1 MGTFLGCTGL
11 TSVEIPNS
19 VTSIGNWAFFSCSS
33 LASIKLPDNLTGI
46 GTSAFNS
53 SGLTSV
59 EIPISVTSIGDRAF
73 SYCENM
79 ASVKVYWE
87 TPIQLTSYSIFVGSI
102 YSTLTTLYVPKG
114 CINAY
119 KNDFYWGQQ
128 FGKFAEHSSTD
139 IEEIEKDTFSPHG
152 VRNGIYN
159 LNGQK
164 QASPKKGINIIEG
177 KKVMVK

>member
-1 MGTFLGCTGL
+1 MTCKYYG
-11 TSVEIPNS
+11 
-19 VTSIGNWAFFSCSS
+19 CSS

-79 ASVKVYWE
+79 ASVKVNWE

-102 YSTLTTLYVPKG
+102 YSTLTILYVPKG

>member
-1 MGTFLGCTGL
+1 MTCKY
-11 TSVEIPNS
+11 
-19 VTSIGNWAFFSCSS
+19 FSCSS

-102 YSTLTTLYVPKG
+102 YSTLTILYVPKG